1 MTVVTHDCGCEQRG
15 ERFFECR
22 YHEGFRD
29 AMEQATGLLL
39 EVEEALVSFE
49 FDKRKKTIER
59 IYRFLQ
65 EGVHDQS

>member
-1 MTVVTHDCGCEQRG
+1 MTVVVHDCGCEQRG
-15 ERFFECR
+15 ECR

-39 EVEEALVSFE
+39 EIEEALVSFE